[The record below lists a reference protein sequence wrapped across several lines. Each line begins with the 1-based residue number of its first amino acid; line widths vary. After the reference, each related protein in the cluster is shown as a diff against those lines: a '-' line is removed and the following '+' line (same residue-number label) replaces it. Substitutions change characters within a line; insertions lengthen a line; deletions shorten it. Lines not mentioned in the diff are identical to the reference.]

1 MGLNYAGGKSM
12 NTPHTEFRLL
22 ARPKPDQAEHL
33 AGYLL
38 RLTDVNCLRHSQ
50 ELCQLLYPEADTTAR
65 ASLIPQVGL
74 YDLYQLAN
82 HTGQPIEQLEKLT
95 RPLDVRVGRF
105 RQFEYQGKHWPLSTI
120 RYKYRV
126 WCPQCLKTKGRQL
139 SSWDWHITTYC
150 PEHQILLLEYCPA
163 CSKRVSW
170 RHSSLHRCACG
181 AELARAVSTS
191 ATAAIDGFNFE
202 ALSLDTQHR
211 YMTLAYLYL
220 SENHPEANLAPL
232 LAAPIPNIHAKISQ
246 ISLVDLAQGEGFES
260 AVRSSLD
267 RRYANYPGFG
277 PRFAALPALQGT
289 VLEAELDRQLF
300 ELAER
305 WLSAQA
311 PTPISEEAGY
321 PAITIAGVAN
331 TLNISNHVVRTLLN
345 KGLLQQVAIAH
356 TTSFPDKRCV
366 AIDGDSLVALQRL
379 LTPTLAGEG
388 NTTCVSFSRF
398 GIDHATRLEL
408 ITTIKSG
415 QTCVL
420 AYDHR
425 VGLPSLVLE
434 KPIEPPRHDGT
445 VSVKEAAQQLGIYTD
460 AIYRAVKLGLIP
472 HQTLPRRSVRI
483 QVQDLA
489 LFHQKY
495 VFVRELANMLA
506 CNATNLADRLISIGI
521 QPVHGPTI
529 DGGLVYVFLRADI
542 TPAVLGQVASAQ
554 SYQSRCGRGHKQQV
568 TSTGATKLT
577 LRETCS
583 LLGLP
588 PRHIDKLCDS
598 GMLTPLLQDAM
609 LSQQVFD
616 RQEVER
622 YKVQYISSDDWLNH
636 KQASDVAKAHGQSLQ
651 HLLRIPGLLLAETNG
666 IYPVFSK
673 ATLLSAIQF
682 RQSTITLK
690 ELAAISQLNPKT
702 IKREATSGCLQAETI
717 LLDGKPPRVFFRREA
732 VEKLKIAAAARMNAA
747 TNAIGGMS
755 DAGLS

>member
-1 MGLNYAGGKSM
+1 MGLDYAGGKSM

-65 ASLIPQVGL
+65 ASLIPQVGI

-105 RQFEYQGKHWPLSTI
+105 RQFECQGKHWPLSMI
-120 RYKYRV
+120 RYKYRA

-150 PEHQILLLEYCPA
+150 PEHQVLLLEYCPA

-181 AELARAVSTS
+181 AELARAASTS

-202 ALSLDTQHR
+202 ALPLDMQHR
-211 YMTLAYLYL
+211 YMALAYLYL
-220 SENHPEANLAPL
+220 SENCPEANLATL
-232 LAAPIPNIHAKISQ
+232 LAAPIPDVHAKISQ
-246 ISLVDLAQGEGFES
+246 INLVDLAQGKGFES
-260 AVRSSLD
+260 AVRASLD

-277 PRFAALPALQGT
+277 PRFAALPALQGSA
-289 VLEAELDRQLF
+289 LEAKLDQQLF
-300 ELAER
+300 ELVER
-305 WLSAQA
+305 WLNAQL
-311 PTPISEEAGY
+311 TKPIAEGAGY

-331 TLNISNHVVRTLLN
+331 TLNVSNHVVRTLLN
-345 KGLLQQVAIAH
+345 KGLLQQAPIAH
-356 TTSFPDKRCV
+356 TAPFPGKRCV
-366 AIDGDSLVALQRL
+366 AIDGDSLVAFQRL
-379 LTPTLAGEG
+379 LIPTQDGRT
-388 NTTCVSFSRF
+388 NTTGVSFSRF

-460 AIYRAVKLGLIP
+460 AIYQVVKLGLIP

-483 QVQDLA
+483 QTQDLA

-495 VFVRELANMLA
+495 VFVRELAKMLA

-542 TPAVLGQVASAQ
+542 TPAVLGQVATAQ
-554 SYQSRCGRGHKQQV
+554 GYQSRCGRGHKQHV
-568 TSTGATKLT
+568 TSTDAAKLT
-577 LRETCS
+577 LREACS

-598 GMLTPLLQDAM
+598 GLLTPLLQDAM
-609 LSQQVFD
+609 LSQPVFD
-616 RQEVER
+616 RQEVEH
-622 YKVQYISSDDWLNH
+622 YKAQYISSDDWLNH
-636 KQASDVAKAHGQSLQ
+636 EQAFDMAKAHGLSLR
-651 HLLRIPGLLLAETNG
+651 HLLRIPGLRLAETNG

-673 ATLLSAIQF
+673 AKLLSAIQF
-682 RQSTITLK
+682 RQSTLTLK

-702 IKREATSGCLQAETI
+702 IKREAMSGCLQAEAMM
-717 LLDGKPPRVFFRREA
+717 LDGKPPRVFFRREA
-732 VEKLKIAAAARMNAA
+732 VEKLRNAA
-747 TNAIGGMS
+747 TSRVNTTANTMGGMS

>member
-12 NTPHTEFRLL
+12 NMLHTELRLL
-22 ARPKPDQAEHL
+22 ARPKSDQAEHL

-65 ASLIPQVGL
+65 ASLIPQVGI

-120 RYKYRV
+120 RYKHRA
-126 WCPQCLKTKGRQL
+126 WCPRCLKTKGRQL

-150 PEHQILLLEYCPA
+150 PEHQVLLLEHCPV
-163 CSKRVSW
+163 CNKRVSW

-181 AELARAVSTS
+181 AELARAASVSS
-191 ATAAIDGFNFE
+191 TAAIEGFNFE
-202 ALSLDTQHR
+202 TLPHCAQLR
-211 YMTLAYLYL
+211 YIALAYLYL
-220 SENHPEANLAPL
+220 SENCPEANLATL
-232 LAAPIPNIHAKISQ
+232 LAAQIPNIHAKISQ
-246 ISLVDLAQGEGFES
+246 ICQADLAQGEGFES
-260 AVRSSLD
+260 AVRASLD
-267 RRYANYPGFG
+267 RRYASYPGFG

-289 VLEAELDRQLF
+289 SLEAELDRQLF

-305 WLSAQA
+305 WLNAQV
-311 PTPISEEAGY
+311 TKPIAEGAGY
-321 PAITIAGVAN
+321 PAITIAAVAN
-331 TLNISNHVVRTLLN
+331 TLNVSNHVVRTLLN
-345 KGLLQQVAIAH
+345 KGLLQQAPIAH
-356 TTSFPDKRCV
+356 TAPFLGKRCI
-366 AIDGDSLVALQRL
+366 AIDGDSLVAFQRL
-379 LTPTLAGEG
+379 LIPTLDGG
-388 NTTCVSFSRF
+388 TNTSGVSFSRF

-434 KPIEPPRHDGT
+434 KPVEPPPHDGT

-483 QVQDLA
+483 QTQDLA

-495 VFVRELANMLA
+495 VFVRELAKMLA
-506 CNATNLADRLISIGI
+506 CNASNLADRLISIGI

-542 TPAVLGQVASAQ
+542 TPAVLGLVATAQ
-554 SYQSRCGRGHKQQV
+554 GYQSRCGRGHKQPV
-568 TSTGATKLT
+568 TSTDAARLT
-577 LRETCS
+577 LRDTCS

-588 PRHIDKLCDS
+588 PRHIDRLCDNRL
-598 GMLTPLLQDAM
+598 LTPLLQEAK
-609 LSQQVFD
+609 SSPPEFD
-616 RQEVER
+616 RQEVEL
-622 YKVQYISSDDWLNH
+622 YKAQYISSNDWLNH
-636 KQASDVAKAHGQSLQ
+636 EEAFNVAKAHGQSLR
-651 HLLRIPGLLLAETNG
+651 HLLRIPGLLPAETNG

-673 ATLLSAIQF
+673 AKLLSAIQF
-682 RQSTITLK
+682 RESTITLK
-690 ELAAISQLNPKT
+690 ELAAIGHLNPKT
-702 IKREATSGCLQAETI
+702 IKREATSGCLQTEAI
-717 LLDGKPPRVFFRREA
+717 MLDGKPPRVFFRREA
-732 VEKLKIAAAARMNAA
+732 VEKLRNATTARVNTTANAM
-747 TNAIGGMS
+747 GGMS
-755 DAGLS
+755 DADFS